1 MFSKGFSGMGKS
13 IPGSSP
19 LSDSESVGVSGP
31 ATRLRNIEQIGHLN
45 IF

>member
-1 MFSKGFSGMGKS
+1 MGKL

-31 ATRLRNIEQIGHLN
+31 ATRLQNIKQIGY
-45 IF
+45 